1 MIKRILLASL
11 MLFASI
17 LSSLLPAFPASAAS
31 LYDTAYQPTDEIHEY
46 YPFGSYQ
53 CPTKTDLST
62 SWSSYITDES
72 KWQFGQT
79 TWAPAMKQS
88 LQNAFAHGRW
98 GVSMT
103 LNNNGATDGNH
114 IAQVTVFWTEDTS
127 LSLEWLSDGGT
138 KYVRTNSVKAA
149 IITCAKLYSGG
160 NDQPLALPVEW
171 DGTTIVPRQVMVS
184 NSNPYSP
191 SGAYDTVTKNF
202 FVYTDHPNYPPDY
215 AGPSIPA
222 SHNPK
227 PDFYV
232 PYILNVDD
240 KKLTIAPK
248 PADTGGKCWKWAS
261 TLVKKG
267 TSTSDN
273 FADWEVISET
283 DYLASN
289 EPAELKARDYGNDYA
304 IGMMPYNCDA
314 PAVPISDSYNLK
326 LERIFPLKID
336 GSSYILDSDDL
347 NCDNGGICEQPSPY
361 EDCSTYGTDLIG
373 GLGCV
378 MRNFGVFLRSLFV
391 TLFVPTPGFLKD
403 YFTEFKEFINTKF
416 GFLIWPL
423 TWSVD
428 FVSAFFNGVN
438 GTNNICNWSF
448 GNIFNS
454 DFKLN
459 FCSLEQNFPTA
470 FNTAR
475 YMIQAFTV
483 FVLVSGLY
491 THYRRTLK
499 T

>member
-1 MIKRILLASL
+1 MKRFFLLSL
-11 MLFASI
+11 ILFASI
-17 LSSLLPAFPASAAS
+17 SSTLMLGFPVNAASDYGVKVTTSIHIGGTTPSGTCDLHEMNTQWASFMSSNTANQWSYKNTWNYTSNYDNSRQTLDTFANRFAQNLATGSGWAVQQGPSNDGGAGDWVRIFTFDPDAVMEVHDGYISASKGDVRFVSFMLNPNAGCRFQALHYQDNYASAIGVGE
-31 LYDTAYQPTDEIHEY
+31 D
-46 YPFGSYQ
+46 YPILLVATESIIY
-53 CPTKTDLST
+53 PSD
-62 SWSSYITDES
+62 YIGEQIPS
-72 KWQFGQT
+72 
-79 TWAPAMKQS
+79 
-88 LQNAFAHGRW
+88 AF
-98 GVSMT
+98 T
-103 LNNNGATDGNH
+103 
-114 IAQVTVFWTEDTS
+114 
-127 LSLEWLSDGGT
+127 
-138 KYVRTNSVKAA
+138 
-149 IITCAKLYSGG
+149 
-160 NDQPLALPVEW
+160 
-171 DGTTIVPRQVMVS
+171 
-184 NSNPYSP
+184 
-191 SGAYDTVTKNF
+191 
-202 FVYTDHPNYPPDY
+202 
-215 AGPSIPA
+215 
-222 SHNPK
+222 PK

-240 KKLTIAPK
+240 KKLTITPK

-289 EPAELKARDYGNDYA
+289 ASAELKARDYGNDYA

-314 PAVPISDSYNLK
+314 PAAPISDSYNLK
-326 LERIFPLKID
+326 LERIYPLRLD
-336 GSSYILDSDDL
+336 GSSYVLDSDDMG
-347 NCDNGGICEQPSPY
+347 CESGGLCEPPSPF
-361 EDCSTYGTDLIG
+361 EDCTTYGTDLIG
-373 GLGCV
+373 GIGCQI
-378 MRNFGVFLRSLFV
+378 RNFGVLLRSLFI
-391 TLFVPTPGFLKD
+391 TLFVPSPGFLKD
-403 YFTEFKEFINTKF
+403 YFTEFKDFINVKL
-416 GFLIWPL
+416 GFLIWPV

-483 FVLVSGLY
+483 FMLVSGLY
-491 THYRRTLK
+491 AHYRRILK